1 MEIERKVCPTAELKM
16 LDEGA
21 GTLTGYA
28 SVFGVVDRVNER
40 TRPGAFSNSLPGF
53 VKDGFITWSH
63 DWSQPVATVTDAVE
77 DSTGLKIT
85 AEFHGTEAGQA
96 ARQWAK
102 ERLARGKSVGLS
114 IGYRTL
120 RSELADDMVTDL
132 VELDLYEVAIVTVP
146 CLPAAQAT
154 SAKSG
159 IDLDTHSET
168 VLATVREF
176 SGRVKSLSGLRAK
189 EGRALSES
197 NRARLRSHV
206 DALTACA
213 KDLEDLLAATEK
225 PKSVDPFEVE
235 EAIARYAET
244 MGRLAGVPL
253 SA

>member
-40 TRPGAFSNSLPGF
+40 TQPGAFSKSLPGF
-53 VKDGFITWSH
+53 IQDGFLTWSH

-77 DSTGLKIT
+77 DSTGLRVT
-85 AEFHGTEAGQA
+85 AEFHGTEAGQS

-114 IGYRTL
+114 IGYRTV
-120 RSELADDMVTDL
+120 RSELAEDKVTDL

-176 SGRVKSLSGLRAK
+176 SGRVKSLSDLRAK
-189 EGRALSES
+189 EGRTLSES
-197 NRARLRSHV
+197 NRVRLRAHV
-206 DALTACA
+206 DALSACA
-213 KDLEDLLAATEK
+213 RDLEELLAASEK
-225 PKSVDPFEVE
+225 PKSVDPDAVQ
-235 EAIARYAET
+235 AIIALYAET
-244 MGRLAGVPL
+244 MGKLAGVPL
-253 SA
+253 PA